1 VNILLVDDNGLFLSG
16 LSNLLNENGHTVIGV
31 ATSGAQVLELV
42 NELHPELVLMDVQMP
57 EQDGIVTTR
66 KLKYA
71 YPLLTIV
78 MMTISENDV
87 YLFDAITA
95 GASGYLIKGSRPEL
109 FLEALASIA
118 RGESPLSS
126 GLAGKVMAEFSRR
139 ERLKEDTTGPT
150 GALLSDRQKEILRL
164 VSQGVTYRDIASQL
178 NLSERTIK
186 YHMAE
191 ITSRL
196 HVDNRVQLLRSA
208 DKLFAP

>member
-1 VNILLVDDNGLFLSG
+1 MVDDNDLFLAG
-16 LSNLLNENGHTVIGV
+16 LGNLLGENGYTVIG
-31 ATSGAQVLELV
+31 AASNGAQALELV

-57 EQDGIVTTR
+57 EQDGIETTR
-66 KLKYA
+66 KLKHI
-71 YPLLTIV
+71 YPLLIIV
-78 MMTISENDV
+78 MMTISENDA

-118 RGESPLSS
+118 RGEAPLSS
-126 GLAGKVMAEFSRR
+126 GLAGKIMAEFARR
-139 ERLKEDTTGPT
+139 EKLNVNAMNSSR
-150 GALLSDRQKEILRL
+150 ALLSDRQKEILRL
-164 VSQGVTYRDIASQL
+164 VSQGVTYRDIAGQL

-196 HVDNRVQLLRSA
+196 HVENRTQLLRST
-208 DKLFAP
+208 DKVHSD